1 VKVQGR
7 LAELAATSQVAH
19 MDRARLARDLRQRLT
34 DWQGLILKQPQ
45 QARQGLKKLLE
56 GRLAFTPSEDG
67 TTVEF
72 SGQGRLDPILAG
84 VTEAG
89 PVPGRAASLRC
100 AGWLR
105 SVSTSTADRSPG
117 ASAGVPRLRGAKP
130 LVGGGSPR
138 SGRGRGVHQP
148 ARRVSGRGRWHVRP
162 EPARDGQVPVETTLQ
177 RADASGHGVCSRRP
191 AWLGRVPRP
200 RLTSAAGPSRLCSTG
215 PSRHTCRRSSG
226 ARREKTGPVDGRRSS
241 DASSRPIRGPRGL

>member
-1 VKVQGR
+1 VRGPTECLRTR
-7 LAELAATSQVAH
+7 LNLSSTRRGGGETQAP
-19 MDRARLARDLRQRLT
+19 RD
-34 DWQGLILKQPQ
+34 
-45 QARQGLKKLLE
+45 A
-56 GRLAFTPSEDG
+56 
-67 TTVEF
+67 
-72 SGQGRLDPILAG
+72 
-84 VTEAG
+84 
-89 PVPGRAASLRC
+89 VPGRAASLRC

-105 SVSTSTADRSPG
+105 SVSTLTADRSPG
-117 ASAGVPRLRGAKP
+117 ASAAVPRLRGAKL

-138 SGRGRGVHQP
+138 SGTGRGVHQP

-200 RLTSAAGPSRLCSTG
+200 RVTSAAGPSRLCSTG

-241 DASSRPIRGPRGL
+241 DASSRPISGVGSSTTDSCVCGVTAAGTRPSSRSVAKGGGSARPAAVDG